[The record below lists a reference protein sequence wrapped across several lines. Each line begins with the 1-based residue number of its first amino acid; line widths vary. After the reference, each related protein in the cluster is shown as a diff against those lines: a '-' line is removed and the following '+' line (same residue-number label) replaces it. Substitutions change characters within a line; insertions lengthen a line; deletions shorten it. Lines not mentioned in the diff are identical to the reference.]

1 VYVCVVLV
9 AVVTAQASQ
18 AAEAASQAARRGAAG
33 REIGG
38 REDLGKEIE
47 GLKRAT
53 EAAWQADGL
62 GGLPRAIMAPPPV
75 DWTKLGFDLTPTRA
89 TVRYVRDCLVHGA

>member
-1 VYVCVVLV
+1 MFVVLGV
-9 AVVTAQASQ
+9 AVTAQASQ
-18 AAEAASQAARRGAAG
+18 ASEAARRGGEGGAAG